1 MKKLFYFYLLLTGSI
16 SFAGASTG
24 WWPEQK
30 PAKAYVTAEWPSGL
44 EEQVVLQAVTGLKA
58 RAVNEGAG
66 DELVWI
72 EQRGKPSDEWKTRT
86 VARLKLQEHGVRS
99 TDELLTELIAKRQL
113 LGYVLYTADTC
124 EGHAFEKRSPIES
137 SLNTAT
143 MAAARLRAVPVSVK
157 SEERMKKLGLSIL
170 FDARGVDP
178 LEYFTQYVKDF
189 SGRGAVCLLEPK
201 VPHNRDMA
209 IAYGL
214 PVCYSDSETLER
226 FLSKL
231 APLSVVIGW
240 GMGDEYKHCM
250 AVTRQ
255 GLFHTASN
263 WILNG
268 TFHSGGAVAYQPKRL
283 AAFDAAKIDWNDT
296 RRCVALLMSDGDNV
310 GFLQG
315 PMWTE
320 GYWKSPMHGSFPMGF
335 SACMADMSQL
345 LPVVADALAGQ
356 KPTETSVVQFGG
368 GYFYPDHFAETRTN
382 RWELLRQHARR
393 INKQMERTGVRVM
406 TMICSRTES
415 PESQQ
420 ALRIFAEE
428 MPALLGFMMMDY
440 APYHRG
446 KGRIDWISNGRGGT
460 VPAVCAR
467 YSLWED
473 MKLPLAGDPEKLSAI
488 INSDDGGVGGWVSL
502 HAWSRF
508 KTPEG
513 KSRQGMPGV
522 NALVQGID
530 TNKVHVVCPEEL
542 LLRIRRVGFNVV
554 ESAPEGGGRSL

>member
-1 MKKLFYFYLLLTGSI
+1 MKIFLMVFLMATVVVAQSTKDVPAAKLGE
-16 SFAGASTG
+16 AGN

-30 PAKAYVTAEWPSGL
+30 PAKAYVTVAWPHGL
-44 EEQVVLQAVTGLKA
+44 EEQVIVQTIAGLKA
-58 RAVNEGAG
+58 RAVNEGSG
-66 DELVWI
+66 DEMVWI
-72 EQRGKPSDEWKTRT
+72 EQNGKPSDEWKSRT
-86 VARLKLQEHGVRS
+86 VARLKLQDHGARS
-99 TDELLTELIAKRQL
+99 TDELLADLIKKRQL
-113 LGYVLYTADTC
+113 LGYVLYTPEAN
-124 EGHAFEKRSPIES
+124 EGHAFEKRSVIEA

-157 SEERMKKLGLSIL
+157 SEERMKKLGLSLL
-170 FDARGVDP
+170 FDARGVEP
-178 LEYFTQYVKDF
+178 LDYFTQYEKDF
-189 SGRGAVCLLEPK
+189 QDRGAVCLLEPK

-226 FLSKL
+226 FLSKI

-240 GMGDEYKHCM
+240 GMGDEYNHCL

-268 TFHSGGAVAYQPKRL
+268 TFHSGAAVAYQPKRL
-283 AAFDAAKIDWNDT
+283 AAFDASKINWNDK
-296 RRCVALLMSDGDNV
+296 RRCVAMLMSDGDNV

-335 SACMADMSQL
+335 SACMADMAQL
-345 LPVVADALAGQ
+345 LPVVADALAEQ
-356 KPTETSVVQFGG
+356 KPVETSVVQFGG
-368 GYFYPDHFAETRTN
+368 GYFYPDHFAEARTN

-428 MPALLGFMMMDY
+428 MPSLLGFMMMDY

-446 KGRIDWISNGRGGT
+446 KGRIDWIPNGRGGT

-508 KTPEG
+508 KTSEG
-513 KSRQGMPGV
+513 RSRQGMPGV
-522 NALVQGID
+522 NALVHGID
-530 TNKVHVVCPEEL
+530 TNNVNVVCPEEL
-542 LLRIRRVGFNVV
+542 LLRIRK
-554 ESAPEGGGRSL
+554 ACP